1 MYVISEVAFHTDY
14 ERDMIPSL
22 PVVKLV
28 KHENIADQTHQM
40 TTMVR
45 RMVATCRA
53 SKKSASGLPSLP
65 ILEMM
70 APKLMENTTRP
81 STFIRSDFVMD
92 GTLRVTVMLRSSKKE
107 ETTDVITTFYDV
119 LNLTNFIASES

>member
-1 MYVISEVAFHTDY
+1 MNAISEVTFHTDY

-81 STFIRSDFVMD
+81 NTFIRSDFVMD
-92 GTLRVTVMLRSSKKE
+92 GTLRVTVMFKSSKKE
-107 ETTDVITTFYDV
+107 ETTDVITTFYEV
-119 LNLTNFIASES
+119 